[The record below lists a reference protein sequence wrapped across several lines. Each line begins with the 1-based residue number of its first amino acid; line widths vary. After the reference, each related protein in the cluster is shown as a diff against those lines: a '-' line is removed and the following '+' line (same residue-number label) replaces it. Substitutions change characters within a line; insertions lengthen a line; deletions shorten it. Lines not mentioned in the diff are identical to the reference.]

1 MRLLSFM
8 LLDDDVADFGL
19 KSSGTATKVKD
30 HLTLVKL
37 DFLIAILGNDTDELA
52 NVLTIFENK
61 VATVAQGVGVIGHI
75 RILIDLNGCTTQL
88 HVGGDGHAH
97 VIGLTLLDVQ
107 GYTSD

>member
-1 MRLLSFM
+1 M
-8 LLDDDVADFGL
+8 LLDNDVADL
-19 KSSGTATKVKD
+19 SYKSSRAATEVQNEF
-30 HLTLVKL
+30 TLIKL